1 MKILIISLEL
11 WREDIN
17 GGNVLSNLFS
27 GIDAEFAQ
35 IYCSA
40 GEPQN
45 NVCKLYYQMTDRMI
59 IKNIIEKK
67 EIGNII
73 KYDEFPK
80 NSIHSNIEVDKT
92 DLKKNKI
99 LRMFKG
105 SSMYAVREILW
116 KSSKWKNDNLEKFI
130 LDFNPDI
137 IFAPCYGSHIMLS
150 INRYVSE
157 LTKVPMISYISDDS
171 YSLKQVSFSPVYW
184 INRFILRSNLRKT
197 MPYYE
202 LTYTMAE
209 EQLKEYS
216 EALNCN
222 MKILKKSGIFSEYP
236 INKEVNTPIRLVY
249 AGGIYLGRWK
259 TLSKIVEALKAINK
273 DSIKMVLD
281 IYTGNE
287 LNKKQK
293 KLLNDGI
300 NSFVHKPVSQQE
312 LKKIYCK
319 SDIALHV
326 ESFDLKNK
334 LKVRLSFSTK
344 IIDCLES
351 TCAIMAIC
359 DKGQAGYS
367 YLKEEDIA
375 ICIDNLNNIES
386 RLRYICENPYIINE
400 YSEKARLCGINNHQK
415 EIIQQN
421 IVMDFKMYMEDA
433 NYENSTC

>member
-1 MKILIISLEL
+1 MRILIISLEL

-59 IKNIIEKK
+59 INNIIKK
-67 EIGNII
+67 GEIGKVI

-80 NSIHSNIEVDKT
+80 NKIHSNIGVDKI

-99 LRMFKG
+99 LRMFRG
-105 SSMYAVREILW
+105 SSMYALREILW
-116 KSSKWKNDNLEKFI
+116 RSSKWKNDNLEKFI

-157 LTKVPMISYISDDS
+157 LTKVPMISYISDDH

-216 EALNCN
+216 EALDCN

-236 INKEVNTPIRLVY
+236 INKELNTPIRLVY

-259 TLSKIVEALKAINK
+259 TLYKIVEALKVINK
-273 DSIKMVLD
+273 DSTKMVLD
-281 IYTGNE
+281 IYTGNK

-300 NSFVHKPVSQQE
+300 NSFVHNLVSQQE
-312 LKKIYCK
+312 LKKIYSE

-375 ICIDNLNNIES
+375 ICIDDLKNIES
-386 RLRYICENPYIINE
+386 TLNNICENPHVINE
-400 YSEKARLCGINNHQK
+400 YSEKARKCGINNHQK
-415 EIIQQN
+415 EMIQKDMMSEFN
-421 IVMDFKMYMEDA
+421 RCMEEYMQ
-433 NYENSTC
+433 